1 MVRVRDDGRSAR
13 RQRVDLLG
21 HVRSRDRERLG
32 RFRAKN
38 GYLSANQVVCVKPGA
53 DEKHEARRIAADD
66 LPADVA
72 GYALPRKDVEA
83 ALAECRW
90 RGMNSRSQ
98 YVV

>member
-1 MVRVRDDGRSAR
+1 MRIRSTRVRRLPASFPNKPPLLPKREPGR
-13 RQRVDLLG
+13 
-21 HVRSRDRERLG
+21 
-32 RFRAKN
+32 
-38 GYLSANQVVCVKPGA
+38 VCEAGA

-90 RGMNSRSQ
+90 RGMTAVLIRRVGPAVCPGRIE
-98 YVV
+98 VVD